1 MKLASSDRIQLSRL
15 GAVIDPQRSYL
26 KKSCICSG
34 SRGMNLVTVN
44 EEYSFTSFSNLPF
57 YTKVNE
63 RLLDLAEVGKQHKIV
78 DLGCGTGGITK
89 LILERLQSA
98 KDTVIYAVDH
108 STTAL
113 KAAADEIGD
122 RKDVA
127 INYVHSEVQNLA
139 RAVKDKVD
147 AVVYCNSIHYV
158 PDKPVLID
166 QIKKKLVPNG
176 IFAFN
181 TSFYEG
187 SHPDDSLEFFRK
199 WMMRSLRILKREYG
213 LSADKSAKV
222 ESRVQ
227 LKAHDYV
234 DLVENAGFK
243 VLVNDFNRVE
253 VPHEGWHHI
262 SGFSD
267 WIEGVMP
274 GVPLDIGRETL
285 QKGLGQIWDEMNLET
300 VPRVWLSV
308 SAAKV

>member
-1 MKLASSDRIQLSRL
+1 
-15 GAVIDPQRSYL
+15 
-26 KKSCICSG
+26 
-34 SRGMNLVTVN
+34 MNLVTAS
-44 EEYSFTSFSNLPF
+44 EEYNFTSFSNLPF

-63 RLLDLAEVGKQHKIV
+63 RLLDLAEVGKQRKIV

-113 KAAADEIGD
+113 KAAAEEIGD

-127 INYVHSEVQNLA
+127 VNYVHSEVQNLTG
-139 RAVKDKVD
+139 AVKDKVD

-158 PDKPVLID
+158 PNKTELVD
-166 QIKKKLVPNG
+166 QIKDKLLPGG

-187 SHPDDSLEFFRK
+187 SHPDDSLLFFRK
-199 WMMRSLRILKREYG
+199 WMMRSLRILKRDYG
-213 LSADKSAKV
+213 MTADKSAKV

-227 LKAHDYV
+227 LKADDYIA
-234 DLVENAGFK
+234 LVENAGFK
-243 VLVNDFNRVE
+243 VLVNDLNRVE

-267 WIEGVMP
+267 WIEGVLP
-274 GVPLDIGRETL
+274 GVPLDVGREAL
-285 QKGLGQIWDEMNLET
+285 QKGLAQIWDEMNLKT

-308 SAAKV
+308 SAAKA

>member
-1 MKLASSDRIQLSRL
+1 
-15 GAVIDPQRSYL
+15 
-26 KKSCICSG
+26 
-34 SRGMNLVTVN
+34 LVTAS
-44 EEYSFTSFSNLPF
+44 EEYNFTSFSNLPF

-63 RLLDLAEVGKQHKIV
+63 RLLDLAEVGKQRKIV

-108 STTAL
+108 SRTAL
-113 KAAADEIGD
+113 KAAAEEIGE

-127 INYVHSEVQNLA
+127 IKYVHSEVQNLTG
-139 RAVKDKVD
+139 AVKDKVD

-158 PDKPVLID
+158 PEKTVLVD
-166 QIKKKLVPNG
+166 QIKETLEPNG

-187 SHPDDSLEFFRK
+187 SHPDDSLLFFRK
-199 WMMRSLRILKREYG
+199 WMMRSLRILKREHG

-222 ESRVQ
+222 SSRIQ
-227 LKAHDYV
+227 LKAQDYV

-274 GVPLDIGRETL
+274 GVPLDVGREAL
-285 QKGLGQIWDEMNLET
+285 QKGLGQIWDEMELKT
-300 VPRVWLSV
+300 VPRLWLSV
-308 SAAKV
+308 SAAKI

>member
-1 MKLASSDRIQLSRL
+1 
-15 GAVIDPQRSYL
+15 
-26 KKSCICSG
+26 
-34 SRGMNLVTVN
+34 LVTAS
-44 EEYSFTSFSNLPF
+44 EEYNFTSFSNLPF

-63 RLLDLAEVGKQHKIV
+63 RLLDLAEVGKQRKIV

-98 KDTVIYAVDH
+98 KHTVIYAVDH

-113 KAAADEIGD
+113 KAAAEEIGE

-127 INYVHSEVQNLA
+127 IKYVHSEVQNLTG
-139 RAVKDKVD
+139 AVKDKVD

-158 PDKPVLID
+158 PEKTVLVD
-166 QIKKKLVPNG
+166 QIKEKLQPNG

-187 SHPDDSLEFFRK
+187 SHPDDSLLFFRK
-199 WMMRSLRILKREYG
+199 WMMRSLRILKREHG
-213 LSADKSAKV
+213 ISADKSQKV

-227 LKAHDYV
+227 LKAQDYI

-274 GVPLDIGRETL
+274 GVPLDIGREAL
-285 QKGLGQIWDEMNLET
+285 QKGLGQIWEEMELKT

-308 SAAKV
+308 SAAKI